1 MAFGR
6 LFVTFSAAIGAAFLT
21 VAAVPAAAQSN
32 DAPIDVT
39 AAPPSSADSVG
50 PAQLRN
56 FSLGG
61 PSTRPAPSPT
71 SSSAPLRPV
80 EPPSSAAPD
89 RGGLH
94 NTAATSAR
102 SERPAPTTTG
112 AAVDTK
118 GLPADDPVGNQ
129 LTVPQATE
137 VAQAPE
143 PVAKPDLGDMLSPPT
158 GGNGLPLLPWLAAL
172 VALLGA
178 AGLVWWMRRQ
188 RQDRYNDPGRVAFA
202 GPSPEN
208 DDVAP
213 LPPHVPTPYAPRSPA
228 PQPEAVAP
236 APRPRVDDGMIVSR
250 SLKPL
255 IRIDFRPDRLLIND
269 KEIAVQFDVVV
280 ANDGAAPAR
289 DVLVEAVLFTA
300 SAGQDEQ
307 IASFFRV
314 PRGQGDRIAAVAP
327 LAKIALKSV
336 VRMPI
341 GDVQRFTVEDRDL
354 FVPLVAFNILFRSS
368 TGEEQVSASYLV
380 GRGADDIAKLAPFV
394 VEQGPKIING
404 LSARPHST
412 GLTAA

>member
-6 LFVTFSAAIGAAFLT
+6 LFVIFPTVIGAAALA
-21 VAAVPAAAQSN
+21 VSAVPAAAQSN
-32 DAPIDVT
+32 DAPVDVT
-39 AAPPSSADSVG
+39 AAPPPSADSVG

-61 PSTRPAPSPT
+61 PSTRPAPSPAN
-71 SSSAPLRPV
+71 SSAPLRPV
-80 EPPSSAAPD
+80 ESPSSSAPN
-89 RGGLH
+89 RSEPR
-94 NTAATSAR
+94 NAAATASR
-102 SERPAPTTTG
+102 PERAATTTS
-112 AAVDTK
+112 AAADTK
-118 GLPADDPVGNQ
+118 GLHADDPVGNQ

-143 PVAKPDLGDMLSPPT
+143 PAAKPDLRDMLSPPPSGT
-158 GGNGLPLLPWLAAL
+158 GLPLLPWLAAL

-178 AGLVWWMRRQ
+178 TGLVWWMRRQ
-188 RQDRYNDPGRVAFA
+188 RQDRYNDPGRLAFA

-208 DDVAP
+208 DVAAP
-213 LPPHVPTPYAPRSPA
+213 SPRVPTPQAPPSSA
-228 PQPEAVAP
+228 PLPEAVAP
-236 APRPRVDDGMIVSR
+236 APKPRADDGMIVSR

-255 IRIDFRPDRLLIND
+255 IRIDFRPDRLLINE

-300 SAGQDEQ
+300 NAGQDEQ
-307 IASFFRV
+307 IASFFRL
-314 PRGQGDRIAAVAP
+314 PRAQGDRIAAVAP

-336 VRMPI
+336 VRLPI
-341 GDVQRFTVEDRDL
+341 DDVQRFTVEDRDL

-394 VEQGPKIING
+394 VEPGPKIING